1 MLKSATLSSIFT
13 TTVLKRT
20 TVNQRRVDKK
30 LSQDRPDSPKTK
42 LHLLACR
49 KMMKKVQK
57 FIIR

>member
-1 MLKSATLSSIFT
+1 MLKSATQFSIFT
-13 TTVLKRT
+13 TTVLKRM

-49 KMMKKVQK
+49 KMMRKSQK
-57 FIIR
+57 FIIQ